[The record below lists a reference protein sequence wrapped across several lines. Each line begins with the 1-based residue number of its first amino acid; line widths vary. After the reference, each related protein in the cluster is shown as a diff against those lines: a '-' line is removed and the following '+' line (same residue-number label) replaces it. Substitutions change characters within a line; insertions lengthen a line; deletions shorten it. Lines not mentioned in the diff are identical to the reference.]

1 MGKIHLK
8 FMKSQEE
15 QGNNPSVQREFQSVQ
30 EYLDRQSWNM
40 DTEGIYIILLKGLYD
55 DLTKK
60 MTTVMVFV
68 NHSGKAIRELSG
80 VLHIRVQDPEIQ
92 IARVTFGFDT
102 PFFGRI
108 QQDEGI
114 LLHVQIPVKGQKGDR
129 IFEQKDLIA
138 ELSKVKIT
146 YEEEENEKVY

>member
-15 QGNNPSVQREFQSVQ
+15 QGKNPSVQREFQSVQ

-60 MTTVMVFV
+60 
-68 NHSGKAIRELSG
+68 
-80 VLHIRVQDPEIQ
+80 
-92 IARVTFGFDT
+92 
-102 PFFGRI
+102 
-108 QQDEGI
+108 
-114 LLHVQIPVKGQKGDR
+114 
-129 IFEQKDLIA
+129 
-138 ELSKVKIT
+138 
-146 YEEEENEKVY
+146 